1 MYLQLPCLCEFPSRE
16 FYDGKLKTSRGVV
29 RRYSNETYH
38 LRNFWPNNDMQFIFC
53 NVVGKEEDHYNT
65 GRDRATAFGIESK
78 INNEEAKKIVSPLKN
93 LNSATITYNKLPTD
107 IIYWHTNAGISS
119 YSIAQSP
126 LLVVFELDLYIKLI
140 VLAKY
145 GSIILL
151 YVWFYT

>member
-65 GRDRATAFGIESK
+65 GRDGATAFGIESK
-78 INNEEAKKIVSPLKN
+78 INNEEAKKIVSLAKEFEFRN
-93 LNSATITYNKLPTD
+93 HCNKLPTD
-107 IIYWHTNAGISS
+107 IIIYWHTNAGISS

-126 LLVVFELDLYIKLI
+126 LLVVFELYIKLI

-151 YVWFYT
+151 YVWFYA